1 MTRRKNALD
10 AQSKV
15 DADTITNLQ
24 RQLEQQ
30 KHALSNNS
38 KEQVALQ
45 QRRTMDLREVN
56 ATLLS
61 LSKDKG
67 FQQVET
73 EL

>member
-1 MTRRKNALD
+1 MQDLTRRNNTLD
-10 AQSKV
+10 AQTKA
-15 DADTITNLQ
+15 DADTIANLR

-30 KHALSNNS
+30 KKSTSNTEN
-38 KEQVALQ
+38 VALQ

-67 FQQVET
+67 FQQV
-73 EL
+73 L